1 MKGLIGRLLFPP
13 RCAACKSLL
22 DWYEDGCGLCEGC
35 IGAWNQE
42 KREHCAICAKE
53 ISACSCM
60 PEMMKKAKCGGF
72 FKLTY
77 YYPNTKKHV
86 QNRVIYAIKEKRAR
100 TAFDF
105 LAKEMQPLVEKIV
118 GEAQKSEFCIVYLP
132 RIRKAKRRYE
142 VDQAEQLARALS
154 GRTGIAIAP
163 VLVRN
168 GGKEQTRLTPNERM
182 KNAQAS
188 FFLENEEQ
196 ICGKC
201 VLLVDDLVTTG
212 AGMSAATKLCRRA
225 GATRVYAISVAS
237 DITNR
242 EIT

>member
-1 MKGLIGRLLFPP
+1 
-13 RCAACKSLL
+13 
-22 DWYEDGCGLCEGC
+22 
-35 IGAWNQE
+35 
-42 KREHCAICAKE
+42 
-53 ISACSCM
+53 
-60 PEMMKKAKCGGF
+60 
-72 FKLTY
+72 
-77 YYPNTKKHV
+77 
-86 QNRVIYAIKEKRAR
+86 
-100 TAFDF
+100 
-105 LAKEMQPLVEKIV
+105 
-118 GEAQKSEFCIVYLP
+118 
-132 RIRKAKRRYE
+132 
-142 VDQAEQLARALS
+142 
-154 GRTGIAIAP
+154 
-163 VLVRN
+163 
-168 GGKEQTRLTPNERM
+168 M